1 MTFYKKKRK
10 ICVAIFSRANY
21 GSIKKVLEE
30 LKKNKNIHL
39 QILTGGSANIEK
51 YGLTSKIIKKDN
63 FKIDEEIYFF
73 VDGDKPVT
81 MVKTTALG
89 MIETSTAL
97 QRLKPDIVL
106 TIGDRY
112 ETMATVISAS
122 YMNIPIAH
130 TMGGEISGTID
141 ESIRHAITKFSH
153 IHFPATVK
161 SKKNIV
167 NMGEDK
173 KNIFQVGCPRI
184 DLVKE
189 CLNKKIKNFD
199 HAVFKNGVG
208 EKFDLNKKFITVMQ
222 YPVTTEYE
230 KSEFQ
235 IEETLK
241 AVSKINL
248 PKLFFWPNPDAGTD
262 KISGTIRR
270 WREQKKI
277 RNTWFIKNLEHDLFF
292 HILNKTECLIGN
304 SSAAIREGSFIGV
317 PSVSI
322 GTRQNDRERG
332 KNVVNAKYDHNEIYA
347 KIIFQLKSKKSK
359 LKSNL
364 YGNGNAAKKISKIL
378 EKIQVKIQKKLN
390 Y

>member
-1 MTFYKKKRK
+1 MTFNKKKRK